1 MDRMKA
7 ARGDDAHADGVVSNT
22 SVDLTYDKMARPSG
36 GVVGGLW
43 RRQLMVVELAST
55 AIFGSTAFARRFW
68 SACRYF
74 GSSSSAF

>member
-55 AIFGSTAFARRFW
+55 AFARRFW